1 MGIEIAGLSI
11 VSFPSSKDPSAEKAE
26 LVALYPLE
34 NVDSPK
40 FKRKAIGRTTD
51 VSFGKSALVIN
62 PAYAHKLI
70 DTQAFISNRE
80 YEVKFEFNADTM
92 DNEIIELIPVRPDVA
107 KHFNECMGIK
117 N

>member
-1 MGIEIAGLSI
+1 MGIEISGISI

-62 PAYAHKLI
+62 PAYAHRLI
-70 DTQAFISNRE
+70 DTQAFISNKE
-80 YEVKFEFNADTM
+80 YEVKFEFNSSTM
-92 DNEIIELIPVRPDVA
+92 DNEIVELVPVDPSVA
-107 KHFNECMGIK
+107 KHFNHCMGVK
-117 N
+117 